1 MNIFPIIPTLVIVP
15 LLAVVFIGL
24 VVCIIRKKWR
34 KRSNIRRC
42 AILLLMLVA
51 LLRPAFPNGSAE
63 SNTTNLNLFFIVDAS
78 TSMNVRDVE
87 DGKKFRFELVEEDIR
102 TIANKFPGS
111 RYSMILLDNIP
122 QVVLPVT
129 SNLDALLSSAP
140 LTRPRTYSSYGGSNF
155 TELLSFSN
163 TKILDYD
170 RKNSNRK
177 NIFFFMSDGEDT
189 VSKTIVPAALR
200 NRIAGG
206 AVFGYGT
213 SKGGIMSKKVVP
225 TKEPNGDS
233 KYELDSSSILGVT
246 YVDIYSYTGG
256 DAYTDRKGR
265 IISML
270 DEGNLKNIASKLGL
284 QYYHRDNSGIPDS
297 LIAEISSN
305 INYAIDSITDSYVDI
320 YWIFAAI
327 IVGLLLWE
335 FSDCFNKILQEKERK
350 L

>member
-1 MNIFPIIPTLVIVP
+1 MNIFPIIPTLVIIP
-15 LLAVVFIGL
+15 LLVIAFIGL

-42 AILLLMLVA
+42 VIILLMLIA

-63 SNTTNLNLFFIVDAS
+63 SSTTNLNLYFIVDAS
-78 TSMNVRDVE
+78 TSMNVQDVE
-87 DGKKFRFELVEEDIR
+87 NNKKFRFELAEEDIK

-111 RYSMILLDNIP
+111 RYSMISLDVVP
-122 QVVLPVT
+122 QVTLPVT
-129 SNLDALLSSAP
+129 SNLDTLLSSADR
-140 LTRPRTYSSYGGSNF
+140 TRPRTYSSYGNSNF
-155 TELLSFSN
+155 TELLNFSN
-163 TKILDYD
+163 TKISDYD
-170 RKNSNRK
+170 HKNSDRK

-189 VSKTIVPAALR
+189 VSKTIVPAGLR

-213 SKGGIMSKKVVP
+213 SKGGIMPEKVIP
-225 TKEPNGDS
+225 AKEPNSDS
-233 KYELDSSSILGVT
+233 KYEPDSPYNLGID
-246 YVDIYSYTGG
+246 YVDKYDYTGG

-270 DEGNLKNIASKLGL
+270 DEDNLKSIASKLGL
-284 QYYHRDNSGIPDS
+284 QYYHRDSSGIPDS

-305 INYAIDSITDSYVDI
+305 INYTIDNITDSYVDI
-320 YWIFAAI
+320 YWMFAAI